1 MRYYFVLDFYCQTD
15 LGLKRDIKDSGF
27 DNIDPWEDMEEDL
40 NFIQSYL
47 LPEISLVTVEHTL
60 LKIKTKYI
68 LRLLCESKEDIKSF
82 MLKNKGL
89 LNELVSSGWSPFSL
103 RGIPFKCGQIAS
115 DNVWNNLRTVE
126 LELLKS
132 EKIDGR
138 VFSFK

>member
-1 MRYYFVLDFYCQTD
+1 M
-15 LGLKRDIKDSGF
+15 GLKRDIKDSGV

-47 LPEISLVTVEHTL
+47 LPKISLETVEHTL

-68 LRLLCESKEDIKSF
+68 LRLLCESKEDMKSF
-82 MLKNKGL
+82 MLKNNGL
-89 LNELVSSGWSPFSL
+89 LSELVSSGWSPFSL

-115 DNVWNNLRTVE
+115 NNVWKNLRTVE
-126 LELLKS
+126 LELPKS
-132 EKIDGR
+132 EKIEGK

>member
-1 MRYYFVLDFYCQTD
+1 MKYYLVLDFYCQTES
-15 LGLKRDIKDSGF
+15 GLKRDIKESGV

-47 LPEISLVTVEHTL
+47 LPKISLETVEYTL

-68 LRLLCESKEDIKSF
+68 LRLLCKSKEDIKTF

-89 LNELVSSGWSPFSL
+89 LSELVSSGWSPFSL

-115 DNVWNNLRTVE
+115 YDVWKNLRTVE
-126 LELLKS
+126 LELPKS
-132 EKIDGR
+132 EKIEGK